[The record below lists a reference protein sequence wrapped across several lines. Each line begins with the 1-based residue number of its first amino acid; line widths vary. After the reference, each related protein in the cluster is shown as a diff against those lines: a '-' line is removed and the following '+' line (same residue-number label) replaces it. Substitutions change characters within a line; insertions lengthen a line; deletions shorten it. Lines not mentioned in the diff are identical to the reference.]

1 MILRGIVKNLKVRRL
16 LQSYAER
23 IFINQVMLEK
33 ELIMWYGTDWREV
46 FDMKASTVE
55 KIVGGIIRKERMELL
70 NYYEFQVNFNNS
82 TATISIPSNETIT
95 RNDLKHFTTNTN
107 TTYSM
112 PTYLPSSTT
121 STSINPIIKNNI
133 IRSKRILSEIIKKV
147 S

>member
-1 MILRGIVKNLKVRRL
+1 MLSRIISGLLKKDKVSGYKSYKGRGV
-16 LQSYAER
+16 
-23 IFINQVMLEK
+23 
-33 ELIMWYGTDWREV
+33 
-46 FDMKASTVE
+46 
-55 KIVGGIIRKERMELL
+55 RKERLELL

-133 IRSKRILSEIIKKV
+133 IRSKRILSEIIKKFHEYYRRNIKKEEKGNV
-147 S
+147 YWTGLV